1 MKKTRFAVSVA
12 FAAVFLLTSAFG
24 QTGAIRVSVP
34 FDFTVGKQTLPAGD
48 YRVSINGSLLQVA
61 HTDGPGVAMVSTNYT
76 GGGANRD
83 RTPRLLFHRY
93 GNRHFLSVA
102 WIGESNQ
109 AHELYA
115 SPAELEYARNT
126 KQELKTVLAS
136 R

>member
-1 MKKTRFAVSVA
+1 MKNTRFAVSVA
-12 FAAVFLLTSAFG
+12 FAAVVLLTSAFS
-24 QTGAIRVSVP
+24 QTGAIRVAVP

-48 YRVSINGSLLQVA
+48 YRVAINGSLLQVA
-61 HTDGPGVAMVSTNYT
+61 RIDAPGVATVSTNNT
-76 GGGANRD
+76 GGGANQD
-83 RTPRLLFHRY
+83 LTPRLVFRCY

-115 SPAELEYARNT
+115 SAAELEYARNT